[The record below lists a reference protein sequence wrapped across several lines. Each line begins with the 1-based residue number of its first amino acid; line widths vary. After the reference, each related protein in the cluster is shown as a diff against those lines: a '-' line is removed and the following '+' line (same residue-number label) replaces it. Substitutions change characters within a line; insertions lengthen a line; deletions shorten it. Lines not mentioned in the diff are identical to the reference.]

1 MTAEIP
7 DSSLSKLDSSQL
19 KMMEEMC
26 LVVDDNDNA
35 ISSASKIDCH
45 RGGGIRHR
53 AFSVLIFD
61 SENRLLMQ
69 QRAEEKITFPGIWAN
84 SCCSHPLDIEFEN
97 GDSKEG
103 DINAS
108 KRKMFQEIC
117 IPPLDIVFE
126 IGYAIECV
134 ILA

>member
-1 MTAEIP
+1 MAAEIP
-7 DSSLSKLDSSQL
+7 DRSLSKLDSSQL

-61 SENRLLMQ
+61 SETSVTVWAVMQ
-69 QRAEEKITFPGIWAN
+69 CLPMFLFLKKSLSTDW
-84 SCCSHPLDIEFEN
+84 
-97 GDSKEG
+97 SK
-103 DINAS
+103 
-108 KRKMFQEIC
+108 
-117 IPPLDIVFE
+117 
-126 IGYAIECV
+126 
-134 ILA
+134 